1 MRSLRPLS
9 YLKLSTALLAATL
22 TTACSNNY
30 HYKDYQGEWAP
41 ELMKP
46 YDLSDNTIDAPVVY
60 FATIKYR
67 ALGVPFHRLLL
78 ATAVD
83 DQPLPGAGRRSI
95 LDVSGM
101 QALKLTP
108 GKHSLAWCWVS
119 MNALGTGG
127 ATASVMSWTF
137 RLAKMST
144 GLRGVRSRLLPS
156 NPRFGIWTRR
166 KWFIRLQVRR
176 SNPPSTTS
184 RTCWS
189 TPSIRSRPHRLN
201 EAAIELTAIPF
212 AIRQAL
218 LRVPGQDGPL
228 SLAHRL

>member
-1 MRSLRPLS
+1 VRSLRPLS
-9 YLKLSTALLAATL
+9 YLKLSTALLAAAL

-108 GKHSLAWCWVS
+108 GKHSLTWCWVS

-127 ATASVMSWTF
+127 AKCGFGARDVEF
-137 RLAKMST
+137 RAGQRYVVDFST
-144 GLRGVRSRLLPS
+144 REDVNGPPGRQESIITIKS
-156 NPRFGIWTRR
+156 E
-166 KWFIRLQVRR
+166 IRNMDTKEVVY
-176 SNPPSTTS
+176 PVAG
-184 RTCWS
+184 
-189 TPSIRSRPHRLN
+189 
-201 EAAIELTAIPF
+201 AA
-212 AIRQAL
+212 Q
-218 LRVPGQDGPL
+218 
-228 SLAHRL
+228 